1 MNTNKISTIQYDKI
15 VCLTLL
21 LANILRILFYIGHP
35 FELPL
40 LIQSFVMIAGMLA
53 MMHICVKVR
62 RATSFYNITPIN
74 SVNSPQTRFR
84 RLGSPE
90 SCNYQLFPSE

>member
-1 MNTNKISTIQYDKI
+1 MKL

-21 LANILRILFYIGHP
+21 LANILRIFFYVGHP

-53 MMHICVKVR
+53 MMEICVRVKR
-62 RATSFYNITPIN
+62 ISALYNIAPIN
-74 SVNSPQTRFR
+74 SINSPYTRNR
-84 RLGSPE
+84 RLGTPGMS
-90 SCNYQLFPSE
+90 